1 MTRPRRPLS
10 RLALAQACVVL
21 ALLGVARARA
31 EEKTA
36 PTPSS
41 ESRVQTA
48 PSPTADPTPENRV
61 APDGEPAKRSPVAD
75 SERSGTE
82 TASPPQGDTAPAPAP
97 VPVPAAPPRARD
109 EVHGLL
115 NLGASLTEREDYLA
129 AEIAYRQVL
138 NAPQAGETELKTA
151 LLGLAHMHRRQ
162 GALTKA
168 TAIYERFLK
177 DYPGDDRTPD
187 ALLELGRTLRSLGVH
202 KLALARFYNVIN
214 STLKLPGEGFER
226 YQVLAKTA
234 QFEIAET
241 HFQAGEFAE
250 ANKFY
255 TRLRLLDL
263 APVDRARAHFKAG
276 YSLRLQGD
284 LDGAVTTLRA
294 FIAQWPDDENIPEAR
309 YLLAIT
315 LREMKQPQEA
325 FAATL
330 ELLRTEKSR
339 IATDPKRWA
348 YWQRRTGNQLANDFF
363 ESGDPLNARA
373 IYAGLLELSPEPAW
387 RLPITY
393 QLALCYERL
402 GITDRARS
410 SYQAIVD
417 ATDATP
423 AADFSELVTMAKW
436 RIEHL
441 DWRERV
447 GQQITTFFGTAA
459 KQAAASVPSAT
470 PSNTAATP

>member
-1 MTRPRRPLS
+1 MTVLRSSS
-10 RLALAQACVVL
+10 RLALASTCLAF
-21 ALLGVARARA
+21 ALLGSSRGYADEPTA
-31 EEKTA
+31 A
-36 PTPSS
+36 PTAHSNT
-41 ESRVQTA
+41 VDA
-48 PSPTADPTPENRV
+48 PV
-61 APDGEPAKRSPVAD
+61 EPATRPL
-75 SERSGTE
+75 
-82 TASPPQGDTAPAPAP
+82 TATATPAVTKPA
-97 VPVPAAPPRARD
+97 RN
-109 EVHGLL
+109 EVSGLL
-115 NLGASLTEREDYLA
+115 NLGASLTERGDFQA

-138 NAPQAGETELKTA
+138 NAETAGDSDLKTA

-168 TAIYERFLK
+168 AAIYERFLK

-187 ALLELGRTLRSLGVH
+187 ALLDLGRTLRGLGVH
-202 KLALARFYNVIN
+202 KLALARFYDVIN
-214 STLKLPGEGFER
+214 STLKLSGEGFDR

-276 YSLRLQGD
+276 YALRLQGD
-284 LDGAVTTLRA
+284 LEGSISTLRA
-294 FIAQWPDDENIPEAR
+294 YLEQWPDDENVPEAR

-315 LREMKQPQEA
+315 LRELKRPQEA

-330 ELLRTEKSR
+330 DLLRTEKSR
-339 IATDPKRWA
+339 LEADPKRWA

-363 ESGDPLNARA
+363 ETGDTLNARA
-373 IYAGLLELSPEPAW
+373 IYAGLLELSAEPAW
-387 RLPITY
+387 RLPISY

-402 GITDRARS
+402 GINDRARM
-410 SYQAIVD
+410 SYQTIVD
-417 ATDATP
+417 AAAGLP
-423 AADFSELVTMAKW
+423 AADFAELATMAKW

-447 GQQITTFFGTAA
+447 GQQVTDFFNTTTG
-459 KQAAASVPSAT
+459 KQAAATVPAT
-470 PSNTAATP
+470 LPVKTAATP